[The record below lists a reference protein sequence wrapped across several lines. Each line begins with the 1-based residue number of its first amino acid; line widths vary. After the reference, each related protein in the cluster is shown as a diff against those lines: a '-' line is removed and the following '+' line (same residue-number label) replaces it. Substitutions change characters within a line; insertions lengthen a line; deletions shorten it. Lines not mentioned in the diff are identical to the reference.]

1 MPLTGT
7 RCVDLIIT
15 EKCVFEVDK
24 NENSLTLIEIA
35 DGVTIPEIL
44 DATGCEFKVRTKIF
58 RTQDFLFILTI
69 FKLIFKIADPIK
81 PMQQA

>member
-1 MPLTGT
+1 LFFFFKSGEHKILSECSLPLTGT

-24 NENSLTLIEIA
+24 NDGLTLIEIA

-44 DATGCEFKVRTKIF
+44 DATGCEFKVRIF
-58 RTQDFLFILTI
+58 FF
-69 FKLIFKIADPIK
+69 FF
-81 PMQQA
+81 

>member
-1 MPLTGT
+1 MTGT

-24 NENSLTLIEIA
+24 NDGLTLIEIA

-44 DATGCEFKVRTKIF
+44 DATGCH
-58 RTQDFLFILTI
+58 
-69 FKLIFKIADPIK
+69 A
-81 PMQQA
+81 QAEN